1 MRRDKL
7 GPDQCG
13 PDHPYHSGDARRGT
27 MTRAQVPVPGWRS
40 VLVALIVGGAYLA
53 GSPPDRIAGR
63 ISLRESADRTRAIAF
78 GSRAELLA
86 ATNLN
91 GTIRAWRIDT
101 GSGRATP
108 TGPALPGHAAAF
120 SHDGVTLAVG
130 SDSAVTLGQAATDG
144 KRRTL
149 RTGGGETRALTFS
162 RDGRLLAAMG
172 ERGVSL
178 WDTVSG
184 ERAASRI
191 ELSDASGL
199 ALGPDGRSLV
209 TGGFDGWVRFWD
221 LEAGR
226 QRLAVRAHDS
236 FATALA
242 LSDDGR
248 TLASASHGD
257 RVARIWDVVTG
268 RRLVELRGHT
278 ASVLAVAFAPGGR
291 LVVTGGS
298 DEAVRLWDLPSGRD
312 RARLSCP
319 GIRPVALAFSPDGR
333 ALAAGGIEPE
343 VQIWDISDIAGPF
356 SFSGRKKGSGPDPS
370 QISANLLSKTI
381 Y

>member
-1 MRRDKL
+1 MIRV
-7 GPDQCG
+7 
-13 PDHPYHSGDARRGT
+13 
-27 MTRAQVPVPGWRS
+27 QVTAPGWRS
-40 VLVALIVGGAYLA
+40 VLAALIVGGAYLA

-63 ISLRESADRTRAIAF
+63 ISLRESLDRTRAIAF
-78 GSRAELLA
+78 GSRGEMLA
-86 ATNLN
+86 ATMLN
-91 GTIRAWRIDT
+91 GAIRTWRIDT

-108 TGPALPGHAAAF
+108 TEPALPGHAAAF
-120 SHDGVTLAVG
+120 SRDGVALAVG
-130 SDSAVTLGQAATDG
+130 GDSAVTLEQAATDG
-144 KRRTL
+144 SGGTL
-149 RTGGGETRALTFS
+149 RTGDGHTRALTFS

-178 WDTVSG
+178 WDTALG
-184 ERAASRI
+184 ERAAPSI
-191 ELSDASGL
+191 GLSDASGL

-226 QRLAVRAHDS
+226 ERLAVRAHGG

-248 TLASASHGD
+248 ALASASHCD

-298 DEAVRLWDLPSGRD
+298 DETVRLWDVASGRD
-312 RARLSCP
+312 RACLSCP
-319 GIRPVALAFSPDGR
+319 GIRPVALAFSADGR
-333 ALAAGGIEPE
+333 ALAAGRIEPE
-343 VQIWDISDIAGPF
+343 VWIWDVSDMPGP
-356 SFSGRKKGSGPDPS
+356 
-370 QISANLLSKTI
+370 
-381 Y
+381 

>member
-1 MRRDKL
+1 MIRV
-7 GPDQCG
+7 
-13 PDHPYHSGDARRGT
+13 
-27 MTRAQVPVPGWRS
+27 QVPVPGRRS
-40 VLVALIVGGAYLA
+40 VLAALIVGGACLA
-53 GSPPDRIAGR
+53 GSPPDRIAGP

-78 GSRAELLA
+78 DSGGELLA

-91 GTIRAWRIDT
+91 GAIRAWRIDT
-101 GSGRATP
+101 GSSRATP
-108 TGPALPGHAAAF
+108 TGPALQGHAAAF
-120 SHDGVTLAVG
+120 SHDGVMLAVG
-130 SDSAVTLGQAATDG
+130 GDSAVTLGQSAADG
-144 KRRTL
+144 SRRTL
-149 RTGGGETRALTFS
+149 RTGDGETRALAFS

-172 ERGVSL
+172 ERGVTL

-184 ERAASRI
+184 QRAASRI
-191 ELSDASGL
+191 DLSDASGL

-221 LEAGR
+221 LEVGR
-226 QRLAVRAHDS
+226 QRLAVRAHEG

-298 DEAVRLWDLPSGRD
+298 DEAVRLWDVPSGRD
-312 RARLSCP
+312 RGRLRCP
-319 GIRPVALAFSPDGR
+319 GIRPVALAFSSDGR

-343 VQIWDISDIAGPF
+343 VHVWDV
-356 SFSGRKKGSGPDPS
+356 S
-370 QISANLLSKTI
+370 QLRTALPTRGETMHRLKILLSSSAHER
-381 Y
+381 